1 VSRFEPGRR
10 RELEANPAYLRAGYP
25 KCDGLVFA
33 FGATPAEAAAD
44 LRSGRAS
51 LAWNLF
57 PEDEAALRRSPEFA
71 AGCRDAPLLQTV
83 LLAFNVRRGPL
94 ADEAV
99 RHHIVRSLD
108 VEELVARAGAGL
120 GVPAVGKIPPGLLG
134 DEPSRNTTGPSLRPR
149 PLARELGA
157 SCLMR
162 PLFVEG
168 SHAAF
173 RAALFDALATLG
185 VEARVADRPGPE
197 WDAAR
202 DAAVD
207 DMFLLGWT
215 ADYPDADA
223 FTHGLLHS
231 THGWLGRFCGTPE
244 IDRLIERSRTAT
256 DVDLRHDLCR
266 EVESLVARHA
276 LLLPLFNARTVRFA
290 RPEVRGLEVMFAPP
304 FVAYDR
310 IWVER

>member
-1 VSRFEPGRR
+1 
-10 RELEANPAYLRAGYP
+10 
-25 KCDGLVFA
+25 
-33 FGATPAEAAAD
+33 
-44 LRSGRAS
+44 
-51 LAWNLF
+51 
-57 PEDEAALRRSPEFA
+57 
-71 AGCRDAPLLQTV
+71 
-83 LLAFNVRRGPL
+83 
-94 ADEAV
+94 
-99 RHHIVRSLD
+99 
-108 VEELVARAGAGL
+108 
-120 GVPAVGKIPPGLLG
+120 
-134 DEPSRNTTGPSLRPR
+134 
-149 PLARELGA
+149 
-157 SCLMR
+157 MR

-173 RAALFDALATLG
+173 RAALFEDLASLG
-185 VEARVADRPGPE
+185 VDARVADRPGPA

-202 DAAVD
+202 DAGED

-231 THGWLGRFCGTPE
+231 TRGWLGRFCGMPE

-256 DVDLRHDLCR
+256 DVDLRHDLYR

-290 RPEVRGLEVMFAPP
+290 RPEVHGLEVTFAPP
-304 FVAYDR
+304 FVHYDR